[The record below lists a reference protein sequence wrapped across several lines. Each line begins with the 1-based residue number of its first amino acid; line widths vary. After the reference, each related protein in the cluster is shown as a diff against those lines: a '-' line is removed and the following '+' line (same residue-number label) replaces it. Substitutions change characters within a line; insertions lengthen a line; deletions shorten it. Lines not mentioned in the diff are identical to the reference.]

1 MRVLMVADNTESI
14 NMPVLPLGMAC
25 VARAAEDAG
34 HEVATLNLMSAEDLQ
49 QSLVPLL
56 ASFRPH
62 VIGLSIRNIDDQASQ
77 GTRFFLEPV
86 KAIVDLCR
94 RFSNARIVLGGAGYS
109 IFPTQVLAY
118 LGVDKGIQGEGEA
131 SFVMLLERLAR
142 HDNLSDIPGLHCAS
156 RAISNPPAV
165 EGHID
170 RFRLPDPDP
179 RFFFPG
185 SPAQGSIWMPFQTR
199 RGCPLDCIYC
209 STAAIEGRRIRKRGI
224 DEVVAS
230 LEKFV
235 AAGYDHFYFV
245 DNTFNLPTGYAQ
257 RLCEA
262 IVASGLNI
270 RWRCILYPW
279 KVDKSLVQAMA
290 AAGCAEVSLGFES
303 GSDTLLEQMNKRFR
317 TADVRRIADLL
328 GEARIRRMGFLL
340 LGLPGDTQA
349 TIRQSLEFADSLN
362 LEMVKVTIGARIY
375 PNTAL
380 ASYAVRTGYL
390 SAADALLLPKFYI
403 EPHMAAWLRETVAS
417 WIKSRSNWVC

>member
-1 MRVLMVADNTESI
+1 MRVLMIADNTESI

-77 GTRFFLEPV
+77 NTRFFLEPV

-94 RFSNARIVLGGAGYS
+94 WFSNAMIVLGGAGYS

-118 LGVDKGIQGEGEA
+118 LGVDMGIQGEGEA

-179 RFFFPG
+179 RFFSPG
-185 SPAQGSIWMPFQTR
+185 SAAQEPIWMPFQTR

-224 DEVVAS
+224 DEVIVS
-230 LEKFV
+230 LEKF
-235 AAGYDHFYFV
+235 ASAGYDHFYFV
-245 DNTFNLPTGYAQ
+245 DNTFNLPVSYAR

-279 KVDKSLVQAMA
+279 KVEKSLVRAMA

-303 GSDTLLEQMNKRFR
+303 GSDTLLEKMNKRFR

-328 GEARIRRMGFLL
+328 GEAGIRRMGFLL
-340 LGLPGDTQA
+340 LGLPGDTQT

-362 LEMVKVTIGARIY
+362 LEMVKVTIGVRIY

-380 ASYAVRTGYL
+380 ARHAVRTGYL
-390 SAADALLLPKFYI
+390 SAADGLLLPKFYI
-403 EPHMAAWLRETVAS
+403 EPDMAAWVRETVAS
-417 WIKSRSNWVC
+417 WIQERSNWVC

>member
-1 MRVLMVADNTESI
+1 MVAVNTESV

-25 VARAAEDAG
+25 VARAAEEAG
-34 HEVATLNLMSAEDLQ
+34 HEVGTLNLMRAEDLQ

-77 GTRFFLEPV
+77 DTRFFIEPV
-86 KAIVDLCR
+86 KAIVNLCR
-94 RFSNARIVLGGAGYS
+94 RFSNAMIVLGGAGYS

-118 LGVDKGIQGEGEA
+118 LGVDMGIQGEGEA

-142 HDNLSDIPGLHCAS
+142 HGNLSDIPGLHCAS

-179 RFFFPG
+179 RFF
-185 SPAQGSIWMPFQTR
+185 SPASAAQEPIWMPFQTR

-230 LEKFV
+230 LEKFA

-245 DNTFNLPTGYAQ
+245 DNTFNLPAGYAK

-279 KVDKSLVQAMA
+279 KVEKSLVQAMA

-303 GSDTLLEQMNKRFR
+303 GSDTLLEKMNKRFR

-328 GEARIRRMGFLL
+328 GEAGIRRMGFLL
-340 LGLPGDTQA
+340 LGLPGDTQT

-380 ASYAVRTGYL
+380 ASYAMQTGYL
-390 SAADALLLPKFYI
+390 PEGDSLLFPRFYL
-403 EPHMAAWLRETVAS
+403 EKGMEAWIRETVAA
-417 WIKSRSNWVC
+417 WIQQRPNWVC